1 MASIVLRVATAG
13 DVGILLQLIRE
24 LAIYEKTPD
33 AVVASEADLLRHGFG
48 AEQRFEALLAFVE
61 EKPAG
66 FALFFP
72 NFSTWLGRPGL
83 YLEDIFVAEW
93 ARKLGV
99 GRRLMGRV
107 AAIAVERQCGRLDFS
122 VLNWNPARDFYHRLG
137 IERLEEWRPYRASGA
152 ALKRLAEMDLENNI
166 R

>member
-1 MASIVLRVATAG
+1 MPSIALRSATAG

-24 LAIYEKTPD
+24 LALYEKVPG

-48 AEQRFEALLAFVE
+48 AERRFEALLAFVDD
-61 EKPAG
+61 KPAG

-72 NFSTWLGRPGL
+72 SFSTWLGRPGL

-99 GRRLMGRV
+99 GRRLIGRV
-107 AAIAVERQCGRLDFS
+107 AAIAVERQWGRLDFS
-122 VLNWNPARDFYHRLG
+122 VLRWNPARDFYHRLG
-137 IERLEEWRPYRASGA
+137 IEYLAEWLPYRASGA
-152 ALKRLAEMDLENNI
+152 TLARLAAED
-166 R
+166 RD

>member
-1 MASIVLRVATAG
+1 MPSIALRTAAAG

-24 LAIYEKTPD
+24 LALYEKAPD

-48 AEQRFEALLAFVE
+48 AERRFEALLAFVDD
-61 EKPAG
+61 KPAG

-107 AAIAVERQCGRLDFS
+107 AAIAVERQWGRLDFS
-122 VLNWNPARDFYHRLG
+122 VLHWNPARDFYHRLG
-137 IERLEEWRPYRASGA
+137 IEQLAEWLPYRASGA
-152 ALKRLAEMDLENNI
+152 ALERLAAED
-166 R
+166 RD

>member
-1 MASIVLRVATAG
+1 MPSIALRTATAG

-24 LAIYEKTPD
+24 LALYEKVPD

-48 AEQRFEALLAFVE
+48 AERRFEALLAFVDD
-61 EKPAG
+61 KPAG

-99 GRRLMGRV
+99 GRRLIGRV
-107 AAIAVERQCGRLDFS
+107 AAIAVERQWGRLDFS
-122 VLNWNPARDFYHRLG
+122 VLHWNPARDFYHRLG
-137 IERLEEWRPYRASGA
+137 IEQLAEWLPYRASGA
-152 ALKRLAEMDLENNI
+152 ALERLAAED
-166 R
+166 RD